1 MNLTRPEGPDAT
13 VTLSRRGL
21 TGAMG
26 FAGFAAAIRPVHA
39 AAITT
44 PSDGLLSEMITFP
57 SKGFDLPAFVARPLA
72 RGRKPVVIVVSEIFG
87 LHEYIRDVCRRFA
100 RLGYVAIA
108 PSFFARAG
116 DPAPLTDFA
125 KIMPIVNAANNAQV
139 MGDITATIAWLD
151 QQKFVKKDAIGI
163 TGFCWGGAVVWMAS
177 ALTPRIKAGVAWYGR
192 LTPRD
197 GSTDPRKWPLDVAGE
212 LMSPVLGL
220 YAENDGGI
228 PLSSVAAMKAA
239 LDRAGNRQS
248 RFIVYPGTQHGFHAD
263 YRPQYQETA
272 AKQGWDELLAWFAAN
287 GVKP

>member
-1 MNLTRPEGPDAT
+1 L
-13 VTLSRRGL
+13 
-21 TGAMG
+21 G

-44 PSDGLLSEMITFP
+44 PSDGLVSEMVTFP
-57 SKGFDLPAFVARPLA
+57 SQGFDLPAFVARPQA
-72 RGRKPVVIVVSEIFG
+72 KGRKPVVIVVSEIFG

-139 MGDITATIAWLD
+139 MGDLTATIAWLD
-151 QQKFVKKDAIGI
+151 QQKFVKKNAIGI

-197 GSTDPRKWPLDVAGE
+197 GSTDQRKWPLDVAGE
-212 LMSPVLGL
+212 LKSPVLGL

-228 PLSSVAAMKAA
+228 PLASVEAMKAA
-239 LDRAGNRQS
+239 LEKAGNRKS